1 MHRRTAVTRLV
12 MLTTLAALTAS
23 LVGTVAVQAR
33 DVRSTDRQLRI
44 NGDPEREA
52 AGRRTYRTVDVGN
65 LPAATDKGS
74 SDGPALRRPD
84 GTSSP
89 ATPGPQGAAPPPPT
103 QTTSNG
109 DPVITQA
116 TAFPGLAAVSKGP
129 TDGEPPDPWVAAGP
143 EHVVQA
149 VNRAFRISDRSG
161 NTLQTIDMFDFF
173 GLGEFYPDPG
183 DVDFFDPRV
192 IYDSLHAR
200 WIGIEASFDC
210 LPSQQADVG
219 TGYIDVA
226 ISDGPDPT
234 AGWGILSIGYTNAL
248 PDYPGIGSS
257 TDKVV
262 LSANGFELVASGDP
276 MGCEPIGFLG
286 TELDVLA
293 WSQLTAASGDIN
305 LDSDVHTQYF
315 TWRPSLQTPATSP
328 TVFAVAEEGDPS
340 TADVA
345 YARITGTPVNGS
357 TVFTYSNLSS
367 IIVPFMEPP
376 QPFQPGPDQIT
387 NAVDQRPTD
396 AVWKDNKLAFVST
409 FPCDPPAG
417 LVENRDCVRVSEL
430 NTSTATPTVIQ
441 DFLIS
446 QNAHDLYMGGV
457 GYALNDDLHVVWTR
471 SGTAAGHY
479 PTSYAAYQDAAAGI
493 NTISDR
499 AVLSAGT
506 ATYSGT
512 RWGDYVGVAQDPQ
525 VPNAVWQGNEYAV
538 AGGPFLHNWATEIT
552 QLQTGGSS
560 YVPIPPVRVLD
571 TRFGV
576 GLTGPFAANT
586 PRVFP
591 VAGVLGIPPDAI
603 AVTGNVTITNQTAG
617 GYLSVTPT
625 AVANPLSSTINF
637 PVGDNRANNLTV
649 PLSADG
655 KLAAVYKAPGGR
667 TTQLIFDV
675 TGYFVAGSAE
685 AEYKLITP
693 VRALDSRF
701 GTGLSGAFQKDV
713 PRELSIGPAHVPAG
727 AVAITGN
734 LTVVGQTGA
743 GFLSITPVSDSTP
756 STSNLNFPLGDT
768 RANGFVAP
776 LDPQDDLWIVY
787 KTTAPGARSA
797 HVLLDVTGY
806 FVDDS
811 TGLLFYPLTPGRVM
825 DTRSVPLSGL
835 SGSFNAN
842 VPRRLDITG
851 HWGAPLGAQA
861 VTGNLTVVNQT
872 AAGYVSATLNSEA
885 SPTTSVL
892 NFPLGDTRANG
903 ATLPLN
909 AGGRSWFVYKAPG
922 GRTTHLIFDL
932 SGYFD

>member
-1 MHRRTAVTRLV
+1 MHRPTAATRLV
-12 MLTTLAALTAS
+12 TLTTLAALASS

-33 DVRSTDRQLRI
+33 EGRTDDRQLRI
-44 NGDPEREA
+44 QGDPERET
-52 AGRRTYRTVDVGN
+52 AGRRTFRTVDVAS
-65 LPAATDKGS
+65 LPAATGKGS
-74 SDGPALRRPD
+74 GYDPVLKRPDVTRSPAAPQGLPAPALPVQ
-84 GTSSP
+84 S
-89 ATPGPQGAAPPPPT
+89 
-103 QTTSNG
+103 TSNG
-109 DPVITQA
+109 DQPITQA
-116 TAFPGLAAVSKGP
+116 TAFPGLAFAFKGA

-161 NTLQTIDMFDFF
+161 NTIQTIDMFDFF
-173 GLGEFYPDPG
+173 GLDEFYNPG
-183 DVDFFDPRV
+183 EVEFFDPRV

-200 WIGIEASFDC
+200 WFAVEASFDC
-210 LPSQQADVG
+210 FDSPQNTIG
-219 TGYIDVA
+219 TGYIDFAV
-226 ISDGPDPT
+226 SDGTDPT
-234 AGWGILSIGYTNAL
+234 AGWSILSIHYPDAL
-248 PDYPGIGSS
+248 PDYPGLGTS

-262 LSANGFELVASGDP
+262 LSANVFALTGSFGNCDAGPTFV
-276 MGCEPIGFLG
+276 G

-293 WSQLTAASGDIN
+293 WSQLTASSGDIN
-305 LDSDVHTQYF
+305 LDSDFHEGNYF

-328 TVFAVAEEGDPS
+328 TVFAVAEEGDPGA
-340 TADVA
+340 ADVA
-345 YARITGTPVNGS
+345 YARITGTPANGS
-357 TVFTYSNLSS
+357 TIFTYSNLSS
-367 IIVPFMEPP
+367 IIAPFLEPP
-376 QPFQPGPDQIT
+376 QPFQPGPPNTIA

-409 FPCDPPAG
+409 YPCDPGGG
-417 LVENRDCVRVSEL
+417 LVEERDCVRVSEL
-430 NTSTATPTVIQ
+430 STANPGSPTVIQ
-441 DFLIS
+441 DFVIS
-446 QNAHDLYMGGV
+446 QDAHDLYMGGV
-457 GYALNDDLHVVWTR
+457 GYALNDDLHIVWTR
-471 SGTAAGHY
+471 SSAAAGHY
-479 PTSYAAYQDAAAGI
+479 ASSYGAYQDAAAAN
-493 NTISDR
+493 NTISNR

-506 ATYSGT
+506 GNYPGV

-525 VPNAVWQGNEYAV
+525 VPNAVWQGNEYSVGA
-538 AGGPFLHNWATEIT
+538 NWWATEIT

-576 GLTGPFAANT
+576 GLSGPFSANT
-586 PRVFP
+586 PRVFQ
-591 VAGVLGIPPDAI
+591 VAGQLGIPNNAI

-637 PVGDNRANNLTV
+637 PVGDNRANNVTI

-655 KLAAVYKAPGGR
+655 DLAAVYKAPSGR

-685 AEYKLITP
+685 AEYRLITP

-701 GTGLSGAFQKDV
+701 GTGLSGAFQKNV
-713 PRELSIGPAHVPAG
+713 PRELSIGPAHVPAA

-743 GFLSITPVSDSTP
+743 GFLSITPNADSTP

-768 RANGFVAP
+768 RANGFVAR
-776 LDPQDDLWIVY
+776 LDAQDDLWIVY
-787 KTTAPGARSA
+787 ETTAPGARSA

-806 FVDDS
+806 FVDDP

-835 SGSFNAN
+835 SGPFTSST
-842 VPRRLDITG
+842 PRRLDVAG
-851 HWGAPLGAQA
+851 HWGAPLTAEV

-872 AAGYVSATLNSEA
+872 DDGYVSATLNSDA
-885 SPTTSVL
+885 NPSTSIL

-903 ATLPLN
+903 VTLPLN
-909 AGGRSWFVYKAPG
+909 AGGRSWFVYKASP
-922 GRTTHLIFDL
+922 GRTTHLILDL